1 MLLLALLIVP
11 AQSEEMF
18 PVTAII
24 GGGQSGALLDTIKAA
39 GFNTTWMLGCSSSEE
54 LLNNIS
60 VYKIKGLKAVVH
72 YAVHPSN
79 TKYNPHRFASGIHHR
94 HQVESDS
101 VFNKGSQYGYVDGS
115 YWSSENRGFMVY
127 WDREKAYDWNRR
139 WWLYRNNTE
148 NRSPAN
154 YGSAPWYFDRADY
167 KAVFRIKY
175 TGTGANDSVCY
186 IKTAKRVDV
195 WPNPDSL
202 YQQDSVVLKT
212 NDFIAPNTFK
222 LCTLSYYWLNGESRW
237 IDYQVYNYGNYK
249 ISVDYIDV
257 YDCIY
262 DSLANNILDT
272 LTGKRYSDYMGEIAE
287 TYSDTSVVYRFYM
300 FDEPVKSQLESY
312 YLTDQRLR
320 SAGNV
325 PGITTTVAQ
334 YPCSFGKIGSSD
346 WADTTYYSQFV
357 QTTNPAQLLINVLPL
372 FGYSGLSLDGFET
385 SDSCYRT
392 PVDSGCYLQKQ
403 FDVMA
408 KYCRAGMKACKL
420 TLPETPMQVLVQC
433 FGDSLL
439 DSNQVPIAEGRW
451 RMPTP
456 REFKCMSYMALA
468 HGAKGL
474 HLSNFTV
481 GIIDYFVWSGVHQ
494 YWRQTAMADE
504 NGRILHPDMFAAA
517 KEINNR
523 ANFWASTLLNLTCDQ
538 AFREQGGS
546 LPAGNFITEVSDSLV
561 QVGLFHHKT
570 NTNDKY
576 FMLVNR
582 HCLPT
587 DTLTVTINI
596 SNTEPFFITDM
607 LTGNPASGQLT
618 AGTNVPFSYKLQP
631 GEGRLF
637 RIVPFTAQ
645 IKISQNA
652 TYTNFRFVQVD
663 DPASSSLHTVDSV
676 QITQKYYV
684 KTPEDTAA
692 RPDYIDYYWAADTSP
707 WLPYSAST
715 IKYLENSI
723 DNKANI
729 FELQFKIGGGKI
741 LTPKYSAQIFFN
753 DVSPVNG
760 AITINNN
767 ANFTN
772 SQTVNVKLAG
782 TDVFPGLSQMRYAE
796 APFGNPSG
804 YVNMV
809 KNGTFEDTT
818 NWVLDNAEFYDGF
831 LHLKGYHTGPGP
843 TQIGSSAKQIIPGSG
858 LNAFKGKLV
867 RLCDDIYAHDVI
879 SSYKIV
885 DLFYADTLQP
895 NSVRLLEKP
904 IASTPEV
911 VWKSSS
917 DTVTL
922 KVDTARPLDRIE
934 ISYNIYGIDVP
945 PPPPDDDPLFNTI
958 VVDNIRL
965 EPVELKSGAQPD
977 IIPPASYYI
986 YDGWDYADTN
996 YSYSYMLSS
1005 GDGAKR
1011 VYMQLG
1017 DLAGNISAE
1026 PGWYD
1031 EIVLDMTAP
1040 WTTIHS
1046 PQNGANVSVDTFS
1059 VWCTVTDNFVIKSWT
1074 LELKQH
1080 NLTAWQTVKEGLYGI
1095 KKRPIHIN
1103 CDSLGMLG
1111 GRYYDFRL
1119 TATDSAGNSG
1129 QTTITIYYCHEVE
1142 PALSIDPEF
1151 ATFNSLPVDATC
1163 DNIGNIYV
1171 TDTQADKIWKFSP
1184 EGDSLLCFGYKYT
1197 GQDTLGLNHPKGIA
1211 VDDSGNI
1218 WITDCYQ
1225 SKVKKYDGQGNYIS
1239 TIGKHGNKAGEFNQ
1253 PTGIAI
1259 SGNEIYV
1266 VDHLNDRV
1274 QVFNK
1279 TGAFIRQFGNNCLK
1293 QPAGIAIRN
1302 NETEKLVYVCDSKN
1316 NQIAIFDT
1324 AGNLV
1329 NTIVSLGLDKPWDI
1343 CFDNNNNLYIADVYN
1358 NRVIEL
1364 DPWHNKLLTFGIQGQ
1379 EAGQFKLPQGL
1390 AVSPDGKYLYVADT
1404 HNDRLQ
1410 RFKMFFDMGTLGG
1423 PQTSGKRQITNT
1435 APTVFGLSQC
1445 YPNPCKQ
1452 KTSINYQIPKAG
1464 NVGLKVY
1471 NTLGQVVKTLVNENQ
1486 QPGYYTINWDGR
1498 DESNRQAA
1506 TGVYFYRLASGEYK
1520 NTKKIVLLR

>member
-1 MLLLALLIVP
+1 MQKANGRASSKREHGTNGFPTREEIRLQAWVALSRGAKGMSYFLYFSATAGSYSFTGLVDGNRVPRDSVNFPNDPNTSQYRIYDWVKELNDTLLALGPTLTSLHCQDAFKI
-11 AQSEEMF
+11 
-18 PVTAII
+18 
-24 GGGQSGALLDTIKAA
+24 
-39 GFNTTWMLGCSSSEE
+39 SS
-54 LLNNIS
+54 L
-60 VYKIKGLKAVVH
+60 
-72 YAVHPSN
+72 
-79 TKYNPHRFASGIHHR
+79 
-94 HQVESDS
+94 
-101 VFNKGSQYGYVDGS
+101 
-115 YWSSENRGFMVY
+115 
-127 WDREKAYDWNRR
+127 
-139 WWLYRNNTE
+139 
-148 NRSPAN
+148 PAN
-154 YGSAPWYFDRADY
+154 
-167 KAVFRIKY
+167 
-175 TGTGANDSVCY
+175 CY
-186 IKTAKRVDV
+186 IKNVASSPDTFFEIGLFKDK
-195 WPNPDSL
+195 DSL
-202 YQQDSVVLKT
+202 D
-212 NDFIAPNTFK
+212 
-222 LCTLSYYWLNGESRW
+222 
-237 IDYQVYNYGNYK
+237 
-249 ISVDYIDV
+249 
-257 YDCIY
+257 
-262 DSLANNILDT
+262 
-272 LTGKRYSDYMGEIAE
+272 
-287 TYSDTSVVYRFYM
+287 
-300 FDEPVKSQLESY
+300 
-312 YLTDQRLR
+312 
-320 SAGNV
+320 
-325 PGITTTVAQ
+325 
-334 YPCSFGKIGSSD
+334 
-346 WADTTYYSQFV
+346 
-357 QTTNPAQLLINVLPL
+357 
-372 FGYSGLSLDGFET
+372 
-385 SDSCYRT
+385 
-392 PVDSGCYLQKQ
+392 
-403 FDVMA
+403 
-408 KYCRAGMKACKL
+408 
-420 TLPETPMQVLVQC
+420 
-433 FGDSLL
+433 
-439 DSNQVPIAEGRW
+439 
-451 RMPTP
+451 
-456 REFKCMSYMALA
+456 
-468 HGAKGL
+468 
-474 HLSNFTV
+474 
-481 GIIDYFVWSGVHQ
+481 
-494 YWRQTAMADE
+494 
-504 NGRILHPDMFAAA
+504 
-517 KEINNR
+517 
-523 ANFWASTLLNLTCDQ
+523 
-538 AFREQGGS
+538 
-546 LPAGNFITEVSDSLV
+546 
-561 QVGLFHHKT
+561 
-570 NTNDKY
+570 Y

-582 HCLPT
+582 HCLPG
-587 DTLTVTINI
+587 DTVNMNVTINYTPKI
-596 SNTEPFFITDM
+596 GQPNSYFITDV
-607 LTGNPASGQLT
+607 LYDQPVTGQL
-618 AGTNVPFSYKLQP
+618 AGGVAQTITIKLLP
-631 GEGRLF
+631 GGGRLL
-637 RIVPFTAQ
+637 RIVPFASAP
-645 IKISQNA
+645 KINNGA
-652 TYTNFRFVQVD
+652 INTNFRFV
-663 DPASSSLHTVDSV
+663 PLSPNIASTLSNDSV
-676 QITQKYYV
+676 QITQKYYTTV
-684 KTPEDTAA
+684 QPDTQTTAKIA
-692 RPDYIDYYWAADTSP
+692 FGYWKSIISG
-707 WLPYSAST
+707 WLPYNAST
-715 IKYLENSI
+715 IQYLQKSEEN
-723 DNKANI
+723 KQNI

-741 LTPKYSAQIFFN
+741 LTPKYSSQIFFN

-772 SQTVNVKLAG
+772 SQTVNVKLSG
-782 TDVFPGLSQMRYAE
+782 TDLFPGLSQMRYAE
-796 APFGNPSG
+796 APFGNDSG
-804 YVNMV
+804 YANLV

-818 NWVLDNAEFYDGF
+818 NWVLDNAEFYDCL

-843 TQIGSSAKQIIPGSG
+843 TQIGSSSKQIIPGSEISQYR
-858 LNAFKGKLV
+858 NKLL
-867 RLCDDIYAHDVI
+867 RYTDDIYAHDVT

-904 IASTPEV
+904 MASTPEV

-917 DTVTL
+917 DTFTIKADTL
-922 KVDTARPLDRIE
+922 RPLDRIE
-934 ISYNIYGIDVP
+934 ISYNIYGIEVP
-945 PPPPDDDPLFNTI
+945 PPPPGDDPLFNTI

-977 IIPPASYYI
+977 ITPPASYYI

-1005 GDGAKR
+1005 GDGTKR

-1017 DLAGNISAE
+1017 DLAGNISSE

-1031 EIVLDMTAP
+1031 DIVLDMTAP

-1059 VWCTVTDNFVIKSWT
+1059 VWCTVTDNFVIKSWS

-1142 PALSIDPEF
+1142 PALCIDPEF

-1163 DNIGNIYV
+1163 DNFGNIYV

-1197 GQDTLGLNHPKGIA
+1197 GQDILGLNHPKGIA

-1302 NETEKLVYVCDSKN
+1302 SETEKLVYVCDSQN
-1316 NQIAIFDT
+1316 DRIVIFDT
-1324 AGNLV
+1324 TGNLV
-1329 NTIVSLGLDKPWDI
+1329 NSIDSLGLDKPWDI

-1364 DPWHNKLLTFGIQGQ
+1364 DPWHNKLLTFGIHGQ

-1410 RFKMFFDMGTLGG
+1410 RFKMFFDMETLGG
-1423 PQTSGKRQITNT
+1423 PQTSGKRQITDT
-1435 APTVFGLSQC
+1435 TPTVFGLSQC

-1452 KTSINYQIPKAG
+1452 STNINYQIAKPG
-1464 NVGLKVY
+1464 PVSIKVY
-1471 NTLGQVVKTLVNENQ
+1471 NTLGQAVKTLVNENQ

-1498 DESNRQAA
+1498 DESNRQVA